1 MHCEGKKKMKVTFYK
16 LLLNRS
22 GHQNMFDCSFKMGIP

>member
-1 MHCEGKKKMKVTFYK
+1 MHCEGKKNESNILE

>member
-1 MHCEGKKKMKVTFYK
+1 MGVEDNDFFK

-22 GHQNMFDCSFKMGIP
+22 VVKTR

>member
-1 MHCEGKKKMKVTFYK
+1 MVALYK

-22 GHQNMFDCSFKMGIP
+22 GH